1 MNGRFQ
7 RELWNAA
14 LPLPP
19 FDAAAKSAERGERTR
34 SLAAEFNAAA
44 TSAPK
49 SEQPSIIVVAVLTRE
64 RVESI
69 LTTHLLKNNLVRS
82 LSSRLFKRGFNRAV
96 RPESCLLRVSAA
108 ASARALSRKSQRGR
122 LFAFIIFPRE
132 GKPPDRERHAGG
144 DTRAG
149 AKKVNATKSGD
160 KRRKTQEQRDVHGDR
175 VHAPDILMVSDLIE
189 RGEKMNAPFVPS
201 FFVSTS
207 LSAENICAAQITRG
221 ESNLKGREGGARIRG
236 RSSLLFARLLRQ
248 LFKERLTAR
257 YGKMWNDKQ
266 RPQQSG
272 VRQSD
277 RGRQTE
283 QEREGG
289 RIMTILV

>member
-1 MNGRFQ
+1 MRSSEPSSPETERMDADLLSSPLSTFLNGRFQ

-19 FDAAAKSAERGERTR
+19 FDAAAKSAGRGERTR
-34 SLAAEFNAAA
+34 SLAAEFNAA

-96 RPESCLLRVSAA
+96 RPESCLLRVSASA

-189 RGEKMNAPFVPS
+189 REKKEDGRPFRPL
-201 FFVSTS
+201 S
-207 LSAENICAAQITRG
+207 LCELLAICGKHLR
-221 ESNLKGREGGARIRG
+221 SPNYKGRIE
-236 RSSLLFARLLRQ
+236 L
-248 LFKERLTAR
+248 
-257 YGKMWNDKQ
+257 
-266 RPQQSG
+266 
-272 VRQSD
+272 
-277 RGRQTE
+277 
-283 QEREGG
+283 EREGRKEAQEFVADRACCLPAYSG
-289 RIMTILV
+289 NYSRRD

>member
-1 MNGRFQ
+1 MECR
-7 RELWNAA
+7 
-14 LPLPP
+14 PLPP
-19 FDAAAKSAERGERTR
+19 FDAAAKSAGRAGRTNEVVSGGIQRGDLR
-34 SLAAEFNAAA
+34 SEVGA
-44 TSAPK
+44 TLHHA
-49 SEQPSIIVVAVLTRE
+49 VAVLTRE

-96 RPESCLLRVSAA
+96 RPWSCLLRVWSA
-108 ASARALSRKSQRGR
+108 ARALSRKSQRGR

-189 RGEKMNAPFVPS
+189 REEGEDGRPFRPL
-201 FFVSTS
+201 F
-207 LSAENICAAQITRG
+207 LCELLAICGKHLR
-221 ESNLKGREGGARIRG
+221 SPNYKGRIE
-236 RSSLLFARLLRQ
+236 L
-248 LFKERLTAR
+248 
-257 YGKMWNDKQ
+257 
-266 RPQQSG
+266 
-272 VRQSD
+272 
-277 RGRQTE
+277 
-283 QEREGG
+283 EREGRRRKNSWPIEPVVCPLTPAIIQG
-289 RIMTILV
+289 GTDRSLRQNVE

>member
-1 MNGRFQ
+1 MQICSALLSSPLSTFLNGRFQ

-19 FDAAAKSAERGERTR
+19 FDAAAKSAGRGERTR
-34 SLAAEFNAAA
+34 SLAAEFNAA

-96 RPESCLLRVSAA
+96 RPESCLLRVSAS

-189 RGEKMNAPFVPS
+189 REEGKDGRPFR
-201 FFVSTS
+201 TLS
-207 LSAENICAAQITRG
+207 LCEHLAICGKHLR
-221 ESNLKGREGGARIRG
+221 SPNYKGRIE
-236 RSSLLFARLLRQ
+236 L
-248 LFKERLTAR
+248 
-257 YGKMWNDKQ
+257 
-266 RPQQSG
+266 
-272 VRQSD
+272 
-277 RGRQTE
+277 
-283 QEREGG
+283 EREGRRRKNSWPIEPVVCPLTPAIIQG
-289 RIMTILV
+289 GTDRSLRQNVE